1 VRLGYCG
8 GDARYSVDSDFDGE
22 TPDEIVDA
30 VLVVEGLDPTVVDPQ
45 QRAQIRAVV
54 VAWLFDPQGR
64 GERSGLPR

>member
-1 VRLGYCG
+1 MRLGYCG
-8 GDARYSVDSDFDGE
+8 GDTRWSVESDFDAK

-30 VLVVEGLDPTVVDPQ
+30 VLVVEGLDPAVVDPN

-54 VAWLFDPQGR
+54 VDWLFDPQGR